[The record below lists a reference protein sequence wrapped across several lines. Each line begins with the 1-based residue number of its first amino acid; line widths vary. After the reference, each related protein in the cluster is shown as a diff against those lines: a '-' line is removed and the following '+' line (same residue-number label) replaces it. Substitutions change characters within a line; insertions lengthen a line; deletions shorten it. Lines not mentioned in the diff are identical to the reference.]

1 MASLRH
7 LLALGLALSFPASS
21 FCQGASAAFPVVDGR
36 TQQGRDDLRRQVLT
50 AELASETRLL
60 TQAQERPVTPE
71 RERAIQQHASNVDAL
86 KREIARLAAGPK
98 PQARPAAPVVVRAS
112 RPPAQAP
119 EEPAPEEEAPWWD
132 VYGRKAL

>member
-1 MASLRH
+1 M
-7 LLALGLALSFPASS
+7 
-21 FCQGASAAFPVVDGR
+21 
-36 TQQGRDDLRRQVLT
+36 LT

-112 RPPAQAP
+112 RPLLKRPKNLP
-119 EEPAPEEEAPWWD
+119 RKKRPLGGMCTG
-132 VYGRKAL
+132 GRRSKGIPDTNAHKNSTEG